1 MLFRLFWDIG
11 VALGIAIDQQRV
23 FLQEGGWTW
32 RYRNEHCQN
41 QQNHEARQSLLCYFE
56 PLSKCTLQDAFR
68 AISKSSN
75 GSKPTTNAPLK
86 LLYED
91 SSPTIETS
99 IRWSVSTDRQL
110 EVAVLKVKMFFFST
124 MTTSF
129 L

>member
-68 AISKSSN
+68 AIAKSSN